1 MKARSIAIKGM
12 LILLCIVLVCLF
24 FSGTIKTIVT
34 PKVQFV
40 TVKTGKL
47 THHYQFTGKVTY
59 PGAED
64 FSYTVSQPVIISQ
77 TSVRPGDKVKAGD
90 TLFSM
95 RFSNQEAMASQL
107 EVVYQNALI
116 AQMEFE
122 LTYAD
127 YHPDPRA
134 TEYMSA
140 YSTLQM
146 ATIYEGEARLAMERV
161 LPAGVIVPEEGYPEG
176 ADETATK
183 AIDAWRSAYTYKASA
198 KSSFDRVS
206 ADYVLTESDRQYL
219 VREQETLNTITSTG
233 AALNAFYAE
242 RDAMSAVCAPRDGY
256 IAAVNVRTGSSY
268 DGSMPLYSLTD
279 AESMPVIEIGIDEM
293 DRIIP
298 DGTTVMIMTQW
309 GDFKSEVLVT
319 GVNDKGD
326 EYAHIAI
333 PDDLAQMGVSINRF
347 SAENFTVSLALQ
359 TDTAHSLVPVSAIH
373 GTGDDRYVYVV
384 EENSSALGGTEM
396 SVTKLS
402 VTVIDEADGMA
413 AVKERLTRVQLA
425 YMEDRPLS
433 DGATV
438 MGDVQ

>member
-12 LILLCIVLVCLF
+12 LVLLCIVLVCLF

-47 THHYQFTGKVTY
+47 TQHYQFSGKVTY

-77 TSVRPGDKVKAGD
+77 TSVRPGDEVKAGD

-95 RFSNQEAMASQL
+95 RFSNQEVMESQL
-107 EVVYQNALI
+107 EVAYQNALI

-122 LTYAD
+122 QTYAD

-140 YSTLQM
+140 YSTLRM

-161 LPAGVIVPEEGYPEG
+161 LPAGIIVPEEGYPEA

-198 KSSFDRVS
+198 KSAFDRIS
-206 ADYVLTESDRQYL
+206 ADYLLTESDRQYL
-219 VREQETLNTITSTG
+219 VREQETVNTVASTG

-256 IAAVNVRTGSSY
+256 IAAVNVRIGSSY

-279 AESMPVIEIGIDEM
+279 AESRPVIEIARDEM

-298 DGTTVMIMTQW
+298 DGTAVMIMTQW

-319 GVNDKGD
+319 GVNNEGV
-326 EYAHIAI
+326 EYAHIVI

-347 SAENFTVSLALQ
+347 GADDFTVNVALQ

-384 EENSSALGGTEM
+384 EENKSALGGTEM
-396 SVTKLS
+396 SVAKLS

-413 AVKERLTRVQLA
+413 AVEERLTRVQLA

-433 DGATV
+433 DGAAV